1 MLYAQAKDTNKK
13 EKYNKIEIFCYLRMY
28 NYAIKGAVTLFISLN
43 NKLENETQLKQKV
56 SFEYRLFKPD
66 IFMLRI
72 RMLYYA

>member
-1 MLYAQAKDTNKK
+1 
-13 EKYNKIEIFCYLRMY
+13 MY